1 MRVIEFTEIV
11 VVVVVGHIGK
21 IVVEVLR
28 CDWYKILMI
37 ISIVT
42 IKLKMTPKVIMKS
55 EQF

>member
-1 MRVIEFTEIV
+1 MRVIEFTEI